1 VSAAGRQRA
10 SDIAGFGSA
19 PPAEGRRGSAANE
32 FTGCVHSSCAERIA
46 EEAVTAKNRDIPRQD
61 RQRELL
67 DRPREADVE
76 RRCSVT
82 PQT

>member
-1 VSAAGRQRA
+1 
-10 SDIAGFGSA
+10 
-19 PPAEGRRGSAANE
+19 
-32 FTGCVHSSCAERIA
+32 VHSSCAERIA
-46 EEAVTAKNRDIPRQD
+46 EEAVAAKNRDIPKQD

>member
-1 VSAAGRQRA
+1 V
-10 SDIAGFGSA
+10 GFGSA

-32 FTGCVHSSCAERIA
+32 LTPLRVLELRRKIA
-46 EEAVTAKNRDIPRQD
+46 VEAVTAKNRDILRQD

-67 DRPREADVE
+67 DLSKEADVE
-76 RRCSVT
+76 RRCHIT